1 MQISGN
7 NQASHRIL
15 VIDDNATIHADI
27 RKILCPVEAETALLE
42 AESQLF
48 GKVTR
53 TRSSVRP
60 QFRIDSAYQGKEGLA
75 MMEKSLA
82 DGDPYAMAFVDVR
95 MPPGWDGIET
105 IRHIWNRYPEL
116 QIVICSAYSDHSWE
130 DIVLNLGDSDNFVI
144 LKKPFDNIE
153 VLQLAHALTKKWVV
167 TKQAS
172 LRLSELDEMV
182 ARQTA
187 KLTAANEQLHSEIRR
202 REQTELELQ
211 GSEHRFALAF
221 KASAIPMGI
230 MHASSRV
237 YLEVNESF
245 GVLAARTRE
254 EIIGKTSNELQL
266 LARPE
271 DCDNA
276 MDEVRRK
283 GRVRDFSCRI
293 MAKGGEI
300 RETLISMEPV
310 VLGEEACLLVAVLDV
325 TEQRKLESQLR
336 QSQKMDAIGQLAA
349 GVAHDFNNLLTIIH
363 GHASLQMSRPN
374 MDEQTKHSLTQVKMA
389 ADRAATLTRQLLAFS
404 RKQVMQ
410 PRPMSLNESILR
422 SQAMLKRLLGETIT
436 LDCTCAKELPLVF
449 ADENS
454 MDQVIMNLVVNAR
467 DAMAQG
473 GSLRIVTD
481 TETIGAA
488 DLVRHP
494 EARLGEFVRLSVIDN
509 GCGMDTSVLARMFEP
524 FFTTKA
530 QGKGTGLGLSTVY
543 GIVKQHDGWVEVES
557 APGLGTKFHI
567 YLAVTEKT
575 RVRTHETSLFA
586 IEPMTEHKETVL
598 VVEDE
603 AVLREFVTTLLQQQG
618 YIVLQAADGLEALQV
633 CKQTVAKIDLLL
645 TDMVMPNGISG
656 AKLAQQMLARRKD
669 LKVLY
674 TSGYSQELMENSGRL
689 VVGTN
694 FLPKPFDVN
703 KLLKAVRRC
712 LESESPNAARTT
724 GLIGVEV

>member
-1 MQISGN
+1 MHSSDLHP
-7 NQASHRIL
+7 ASHRIL
-15 VIDDNATIHADI
+15 VVDDNATIHEDI
-27 RKILCPVEAETALLE
+27 RKILCPVQAETDLLE
-42 AESQLF
+42 AESLLF
-48 GKVTR
+48 GKSANVKPRQQTK
-53 TRSSVRP
+53 
-60 QFRIDSAYQGKEGLA
+60 FRIDSAYQGQEGLA
-75 MMEKSLA
+75 MVERSLA
-82 DGDPYAMAFVDVR
+82 ENDPYVMAFVDVR

-105 IRHIWNRYPEL
+105 IRHIWNRYPGL

-130 DIVLNLGDSDNFVI
+130 DIVRTLGESDSFVI

-153 VLQLAHALTKKWVV
+153 VLQLAHAMVKKWVV
-167 TKQAS
+167 TQQAN

-187 KLTAANEQLHSEIRR
+187 KLTAANEQLRAEIRR
-202 REQTELELQ
+202 REQTEMELQ

-221 KASAIPMGI
+221 KASAIPMAV

-237 YLEVNESF
+237 YIEVNESF
-245 GVLAARTRE
+245 TVLSARSRE
-254 EIIGKTSNELQL
+254 EIIGKTSNEMQL

-271 DCDNA
+271 DCDIA
-276 MDEVRRK
+276 METVRRE
-283 GRVRDFSCRI
+283 GRVRNFTLRI
-293 MAKGGEI
+293 VAKGGAI
-300 RETLISMEPV
+300 RETQLSLEPV
-310 VLGEEACLLVAVLDV
+310 VLGEEACLLVAMLDV
-325 TEQRKLESQLR
+325 TEQRKLEAQLR

-363 GHASLQMSRPN
+363 GHASLQMARPN
-374 MDEQTKHSLTQVKMA
+374 QDAQMAHSLTQVKMA

-410 PRPMSLNESILR
+410 PRALSLNESIQH

-436 LDCTCAKELPLVF
+436 LDCSCAPELPCVF

-454 MDQVIMNLVVNAR
+454 IDQVIMNLVVNAR
-467 DAMAQG
+467 DAMPNG
-473 GSLRIVTD
+473 GTLRLVTSVVRL
-481 TETIGAA
+481 GAE
-488 DLVRHP
+488 DMPNHP
-494 EARLGEFVRLSVIDN
+494 DARPGEFVRLSVIDN
-509 GCGMDTSVLARMFEP
+509 GTGIDTAVLNRIFEP
-524 FFTTKA
+524 FFTTKP

-557 APGLGTKFHI
+557 APGLGSKFHV
-567 YLAVTEKT
+567 YLAVTTKT
-575 RVRTHETSLFA
+575 RVTTHETSLFKIDPA
-586 IEPMTEHKETVL
+586 PAHKETVL

-603 AVLREFVTTLLQQQG
+603 TVLREFVTTLLQQQG
-618 YIVLQAADGLEALQV
+618 YIVLEAADGLEALQV
-633 CKQTVAKIDLLL
+633 CQQTVAKIDLLL

-674 TSGYSQELMENSGRL
+674 TSGYSQELMENAGRL
-689 VVGTN
+689 VIGTN

-712 LESESPNAARTT
+712 LESESPNATKTT
-724 GLIGVEV
+724 GLIGVEA